1 MMRKGPNNIYIPLK
15 RTKKL
20 KCRVK
25 FQLTIIGCKKRE
37 NLQSLNKYI
46 MYIILFINEGLK
58 LACSCPINLIAYNI
72 GTRVCHYFF
81 LPNFFDFEYEL
92 GE

>member
-37 NLQSLNKYI
+37 NLQSLNKI
-46 MYIILFINEGLK
+46 MYIILFINEELK

-72 GTRVCHYFF
+72 GILVCHYFF
-81 LPNFFDFEYEL
+81 YQIFDFEYEL